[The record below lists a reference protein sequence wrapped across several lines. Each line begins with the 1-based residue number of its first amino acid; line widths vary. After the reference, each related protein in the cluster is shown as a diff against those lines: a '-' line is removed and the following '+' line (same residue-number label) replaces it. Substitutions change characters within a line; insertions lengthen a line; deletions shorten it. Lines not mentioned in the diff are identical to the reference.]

1 MSINRKVAVWMATH
15 GVRQCDKRLVYDMR
29 PSMGKQNKTR
39 RVPYMVFFFFF
50 RRIPAPTMRIRFAT
64 ASEAGMHPL
73 VLKVL
78 ARMAT

>member
-39 RVPYMVFFFFF
+39 RVPYMVFFFFSSDP
-50 RRIPAPTMRIRFAT
+50 RPHDENSIRH
-64 ASEAGMHPL
+64 S
-73 VLKVL
+73 
-78 ARMAT
+78 